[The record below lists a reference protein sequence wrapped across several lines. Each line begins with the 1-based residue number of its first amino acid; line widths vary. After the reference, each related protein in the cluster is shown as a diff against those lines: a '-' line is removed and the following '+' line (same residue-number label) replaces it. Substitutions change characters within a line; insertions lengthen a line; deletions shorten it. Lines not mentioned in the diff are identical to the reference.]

1 MFFSRLCRHLRPGLC
16 PDDPERCPQVA
27 CFHGS
32 PSNAGLSALAHLV
45 RHQWGYSNSWMVYNV
60 YIWKIHLKKVDDL
73 HQWGYPKSWSMMI
86 LGDPWLRKAPWLVIC
101 GTAQISMLWKVMPCF
116 LFLWSGI
123 PLRRRPHIFFCDLS
137 LLHVITYFIL
147 CISIWF
153 FTVFTYYYPLF
164 VVCPCRLELGP
175 LEIPP
180 FWKPFDA
187 PDVWLG
193 PGMVLG
199 PVVVWVKSREVR

>member
-1 MFFSRLCRHLRPGLC
+1 MSFSRLCRHLRPGLC

-45 RHQWGYSNSWMVYNV
+45 RHQWGYSNTWMVYNV

-86 LGDPWLRKAPWLVIC
+86 LGYPWLRKAPWLVIC

-123 PLRRRPHIFFCDLS
+123 PLRRRPHSCFLWFIVITCYY
-137 LLHVITYFIL
+137 LLHFVYFYM
-147 CISIWF
+147 
-153 FTVFTYYYPLF
+153 VFYRVYLLLHTLRSMSQY
-164 VVCPCRLELGP
+164 VHV
-175 LEIPP
+175 
-180 FWKPFDA
+180 A
-187 PDVWLG
+187 
-193 PGMVLG
+193 
-199 PVVVWVKSREVR
+199 